1 MLQDVEE
8 ACVTREATGF
18 FAHKQ
23 RSTLEIPG
31 LRLSGM
37 LHTER
42 PSELNVSANLNLPGI
57 VSSELARTCGE
68 RQSELGQNW
77 TIGTTKLE
85 LERASVLVILSHGSP

>member
-57 VSSELARTCGE
+57 VSELQFVSFYPMALPKLSME
-68 RQSELGQNW
+68 RHL
-77 TIGTTKLE
+77 T
-85 LERASVLVILSHGSP
+85 LERLCEPAH